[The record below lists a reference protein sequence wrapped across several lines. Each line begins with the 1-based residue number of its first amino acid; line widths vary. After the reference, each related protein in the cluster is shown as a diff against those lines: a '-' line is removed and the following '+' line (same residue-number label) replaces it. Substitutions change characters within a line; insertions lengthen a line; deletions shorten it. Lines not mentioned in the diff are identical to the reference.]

1 MMSLH
6 REHLFFQRITFVK
19 KEDIE
24 ESCTYTFVYN
34 NCKLKFSN
42 NKTFLFCHDQLRY
55 DIEYNECFNI
65 DLLYASARNTKRAS
79 ATDGFSQGKN
89 YTETLVVHNTSSQS
103 IYQN

>member
-6 REHLFFQRITFVK
+6 GEHLFFQRITFVK
-19 KEDIE
+19 KEDIK

-55 DIEYNECFNI
+55 DIENNECFNI

-79 ATDGFSQGKN
+79 ATDGFSQGKK
-89 YTETLVVHNTSSQS
+89 LL
-103 IYQN
+103 

>member
-6 REHLFFQRITFVK
+6 GEHLFFQRITFVK
-19 KEDIE
+19 KEDIK

-42 NKTFLFCHDQLRY
+42 NQTFLFCHYQLRY

-89 YTETLVVHNTSSQS
+89 YYSLVVHNTSSQS